1 MRIFKNQNEGRS
13 ELFGDKVEKLADES
27 SKPSWL
33 ESFAR
38 KVAGAPE
45 AEVSGGGLLRNK
57 LLGSHTID
65 AGGHV
70 GSLGVKA
77 ASDTLF
83 GLKDPPAPRVAAD
96 SVEEHAV
103 KEEDPLPSSA
113 ERMAAHV
120 SSLSGKSGGRG
131 LIRNDSVS
139 IFDKEAFSH
148 IKDAPVIS
156 RPVAAREEVQ
166 PQSPVNSRD
175 MAASMFDSLA
185 SKHASRRSSSSDVG
199 AVTRMFEAL
208 KGKKSK

>member
-13 ELFGDKVEKLADES
+13 ELFGDKVEKLAEEAS
-27 SKPSWL
+27 RPSWL
-33 ESFAR
+33 ENFAR
-38 KVAGAPE
+38 KVAGSPE
-45 AEVSGGGLLRNK
+45 TEVSEGGLLRNR

-96 SVEEHAV
+96 SVNEHAV
-103 KEEDPLPSSA
+103 KEEEPLPTSA

-148 IKDAPVIS
+148 IKDAPM
-156 RPVAAREEVQ
+156 VAKPTVECEVAQ
-166 PQSPVNSRD
+166 PKSPVNSRD

-185 SKHASRRSSSSDVG
+185 SKHASRRPSSSDVS

-208 KGKKSK
+208 KGKQFK